1 MVVGHQ
7 TGFNMFPLSGFY
19 HFGLVV
25 SDFDQA
31 LDELSSNLG
40 LEWAKVTEFEIIC
53 EQPNGIVTADMK
65 VVYSTT
71 GPPHYEVIR
80 VAPGTVWGQADLGI
94 HHLGFWTENLEDDH
108 KRLTNSGYMWE
119 STYYNPDSDGP
130 FGFTYH
136 TLQNTGLR
144 VELVDIARKTGF

>member
-1 MVVGHQ
+1 M
-7 TGFNMFPLSGFY
+7 
-19 HFGLVV
+19 

-71 GPPHYEVIR
+71 GPPHYEIIR
-80 VAPGTVWGQADLGI
+80 VAPARYGAKQTWAYITWDFGPRILKMTINVSQIPVTCGSQHTITLIVMG
-94 HHLGFWTENLEDDH
+94 HLVSPTTHFKT
-108 KRLTNSGYMWE
+108 
-119 STYYNPDSDGP
+119 PD
-130 FGFTYH
+130 
-136 TLQNTGLR
+136 
-144 VELVDIARKTGF
+144 

>member
-7 TGFNMFPLSGFY
+7 TGFNVFPLSGFY

-25 SDFDQA
+25 SDFNQA
-31 LDELSSNLG
+31 LDELSLNLG

-71 GPPHYEVIR
+71 GPPHYEIIR
-80 VAPGTVWGQADLGI
+80 VAPGTVWGLSLI
-94 HHLGFWTENLEDDH
+94 H
-108 KRLTNSGYMWE
+108 
-119 STYYNPDSDGP
+119 
-130 FGFTYH
+130 
-136 TLQNTGLR
+136 
-144 VELVDIARKTGF
+144 I

>member
-1 MVVGHQ
+1 M
-7 TGFNMFPLSGFY
+7 
-19 HFGLVV
+19 

-71 GPPHYEVIR
+71 GPPHYEIIR
-80 VAPGTVWGQADLGI
+80 VARARWGQADLVYITWDFGPRI
-94 HHLGFWTENLEDDH
+94 LKMTINVSQIPVTCGSQHTITLIVMGHLVSPTTPSKHRIED
-108 KRLTNSGYMWE
+108 
-119 STYYNPDSDGP
+119 
-130 FGFTYH
+130 
-136 TLQNTGLR
+136 
-144 VELVDIARKTGF
+144 

>member
-25 SDFDQA
+25 SDFDGA

-40 LEWAKVTEFEIIC
+40 IEWANVTEFEIVC

-71 GPPHYEVIR
+71 GPPHYEIIR

-94 HHLGFWTENLEDDH
+94 HHLGFGLKTF
-108 KRLTNSGYMWE
+108 KRTMHVSLILVTCGNQHTITPIPMAHSALLTTHFE
-119 STYYNPDSDGP
+119 TP
-130 FGFTYH
+130 
-136 TLQNTGLR
+136 
-144 VELVDIARKTGF
+144 A